1 MLAMMT
7 KVQVPSSVHDKQF
20 DEIISVVVF
29 FISYIHTL
37 AVSQDIYR
45 VARLARD

>member
-20 DEIISVVVF
+20 DEIISVLVF
-29 FISYIHTL
+29 LISYTL
-37 AVSQDIYR
+37 AVSQDSYR
-45 VARLARD
+45 VAQLARD

>member
-29 FISYIHTL
+29 FISYTL
-37 AVSQDIYR
+37 AVSQDFYR